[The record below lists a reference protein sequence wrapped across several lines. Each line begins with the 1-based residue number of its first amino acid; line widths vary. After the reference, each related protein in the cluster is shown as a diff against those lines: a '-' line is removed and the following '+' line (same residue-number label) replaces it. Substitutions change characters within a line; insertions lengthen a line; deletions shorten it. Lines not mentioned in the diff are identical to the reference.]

1 MHRIYYCSTTH
12 ERQSEVLVVYFAGR
26 LNAYIYCMDSTYRLH
41 RFNICCYLLI
51 KSWQSYFLSLSRF

>member
-51 KSWQSYFLSLSRF
+51 KS